1 MISFKNIKFN
11 YGFICST
18 YKSYLSTNHSF
29 RLKNLNKINILKT
42 VEKNLE
48 DFIELL
54 KLSKKLNC
62 GIFRL
67 GSQFIPFASHPNFNK
82 EWLKDIRQLI
92 NNYLEEIKKFNIR
105 ITMHPGQYTILST
118 ENKSII
124 KRSLNEI
131 KYHFWLLDELEL
143 NENSIVVI
151 HLGGIYGDKE
161 KTKKIF
167 IKNVKINNWLK
178 SRLAI
183 ENDERCY
190 HAKELIEIAKELS
203 LPIVFDWFHHQLNHS
218 VFSLI
223 DLIETWGNRTPEMH
237 ISSGSKI
244 NKYGHADYV
253 NFKDFLNFLSFLNEN
268 SKSQKIKIDILF
280 EAKKKELAIKKFI
293 NNCNKF
299 RFLECAQ

>member
-1 MISFKNIKFN
+1 MIIFKNIRFH

-18 YKSYLSTNHSF
+18 YKSYFSTNHSF
-29 RLKNLNKINILKT
+29 RLKNLNKKNTLKT

-67 GSQFIPFASHPNFNK
+67 GSQFIPFASHPNFKK
-82 EWLKDIRQLI
+82 EWLKDIRRLI
-92 NNYLEEIKKFNIR
+92 DNYLKEIKKFDIR

-118 ENKSII
+118 ENKYIF

-131 KYHFWLLDELEL
+131 KYHFWLLDELGL

-151 HLGGIYGDKE
+151 HLGGVYGNKE

-167 IKNVKINNWLK
+167 IRNVKRENWLK

-183 ENDERCY
+183 ENDDRY
-190 HAKELIEIAKELS
+190 YNTKELIEIAKELS
-203 LPIVFDWFHHQLNHS
+203 LPVVFDWFHHQLNTS
-218 VFSLI
+218 IFSI
-223 DLIETWGNRTPEMH
+223 TDLLETWSNRVPEMH

-253 NFKDFLNFLSFLNEN
+253 NFKDFLNLLEFLNKN
-268 SKSQKIKIDILF
+268 FKSRKIKMNILF

-293 NNCNKF
+293 NDWNKF
-299 RFLECAQ
+299 KF